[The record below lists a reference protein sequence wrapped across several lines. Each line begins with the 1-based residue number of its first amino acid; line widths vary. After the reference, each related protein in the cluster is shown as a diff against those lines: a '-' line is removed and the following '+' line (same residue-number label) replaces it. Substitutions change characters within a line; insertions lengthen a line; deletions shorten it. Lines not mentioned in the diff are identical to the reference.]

1 MPTFD
6 NTLTTTENRARARAY
21 NMQLEVLPSPLCT
34 INRGKH
40 VHRDQ
45 ESGCHTVHGIAES
58 PLREPKA
65 TSVVCNII
73 SHRRSFLQACPCPQ
87 TQSVYGKP
95 KALCPAPIN
104 TLRSS
109 QDSRMHPFP
118 QNTPADDHEF
128 REACSCWHLTLAVCT
143 QSSSQAA
150 IACII
155 TILWEARA
163 LWQHKNHMLIVACV
177 WCAALRLSRGHA
189 ARIVCAIAMLPC
201 GHKGV
206 QR

>member
-6 NTLTTTENRARARAY
+6 DTLTTTESRARARAY
-21 NMQLEVLPSPLCT
+21 NMQLEVLSSPLCT

-45 ESGCHTVHGIAES
+45 EPGCRTVHGIAES

-65 TSVVCNII
+65 TLVVCNII
-73 SHRRSFLQACPCPQ
+73 SHQRPVIQACPCAQ
-87 TQSVYGKP
+87 TQFVYGKP
-95 KALCPAPIN
+95 KALCLVPSN

-118 QNTPADDHEF
+118 HNTPADDHEF

-155 TILWEARA
+155 TILWEAHA
-163 LWQHKNHMLIVACV
+163 LWQHRNHANCCLC
-177 WCAALRLSRGHA
+177 LL
-189 ARIVCAIAMLPC
+189 
-201 GHKGV
+201 
-206 QR
+206 